1 VSVRATSSSPADTGS
16 AAPLSAPTAQAA
28 SARDAQAPSAPTAQ
42 APSTPNAQARPEP
55 QAAPARNA
63 IRPSLEEEARR
74 LLAAASG
81 DRPLPLGLLGGMGIR
96 LLLGERIEPPL
107 RRAIGDLDFLTT
119 RRAGH
124 AVEALLAAHGWEPEQ
139 RFNALNGARRLLF
152 TEPAGE
158 RRVDVFVGDFQ
169 MCHRLPL
176 AERLRGRGEVLPAA
190 DLALTKLQIVA
201 LNAKDRGDLYAL
213 LLACEIAEDDINDGA
228 PAIDAQRFAAL
239 AGADWGL
246 HHTLELNF
254 ARLRAGLADSPLA
267 PSQRELVERRIVEL
281 AGVLD
286 RAPKS
291 RAWRLRARI
300 GERRRWYEEPEEI
313 AR

>member
-1 VSVRATSSSPADTGS
+1 V
-16 AAPLSAPTAQAA
+16 
-28 SARDAQAPSAPTAQ
+28 QAPSAP
-42 APSTPNAQARPEP
+42 NAQAHSESR
-55 QAAPARNA
+55 AAVPAQNP
-63 IRPSLEEEARR
+63 IRASLQEEARR
-74 LLAAASG
+74 LLAAAG
-81 DRPLPLGLLGGMGIR
+81 GEQPLPLGLLGGMGIQ
-96 LLLGERIEPPL
+96 LLLGERIEPRL
-107 RRAIGDLDFLTT
+107 QRAIGDLDFLTT

-124 AVEALLAAHGWEPEQ
+124 AVEALLAAHGWQPAQ

-152 TEPAGE
+152 NEPAGE

-176 AERLRGRGEVLPAA
+176 TERLRGRGEVLPAA
-190 DLALTKLQIVA
+190 DLALTKLQIVS

-213 LLACEIAEDDINDGA
+213 LLACELAEDDVIDGT
-228 PAIDAQRFAAL
+228 PAIDAQRIAAL

-246 HHTLELNF
+246 HHTIELNL
-254 ARLRAGLADSPLA
+254 ARLREGLADSPLA
-267 PSQRELVERRIVEL
+267 PPQRELVERRIAEL

>member
-1 VSVRATSSSPADTGS
+1 VSVRATSSSPADTDS
-16 AAPLSAPTAQAA
+16 ASPPSTAP
-28 SARDAQAPSAPTAQ
+28 AQAPSAPA
-42 APSTPNAQARPEP
+42 AQARSEP
-55 QAAPARNA
+55 RAAVPAQSP
-63 IRPSLEEEARR
+63 IRASLEEEARR
-74 LLAAASG
+74 LLAAA
-81 DRPLPLGLLGGMGIR
+81 DERPLPLGLLGGMGIR
-96 LLLGERIEPPL
+96 LLLGERIEPQL

-152 TEPAGE
+152 SEPPGE
-158 RRVDVFVGDFQ
+158 RRVDVFVGNFQ
-169 MCHRLPL
+169 MCHSLPL
-176 AERLRGRGEVLPAA
+176 AERLRGGGEVLPAA

-213 LLACEIAEDDINDGA
+213 LLACEIAEDDIRDGA
-228 PAIDAQRFAAL
+228 PAIDARRIAAL
-239 AGADWGL
+239 AGANWGL
-246 HHTLELNF
+246 HHTLELNL
-254 ARLRAGLADSPLA
+254 ARLREGLADSPLA
-267 PSQRELVERRIVEL
+267 TPQRELVERRIAEL

-300 GERRRWYEEPEEI
+300 GDRRRWYEEPEEI